1 MKQLTFVTGNELKF
15 RYAEEL
21 CRGMGVQLVQADF
34 DMPEIQ
40 SEIGEVIARDKANK
54 VFEKF
59 QKPIVITD
67 DSWNIPALRGFPG
80 PYMKSMNHWLS
91 PQDWLRLTQP
101 LEDRTIILH
110 QIAVYQDEKEQVV
123 FAVDIKGEILDE
135 IRGTS
140 KWPHN
145 TIVSFDGGKH
155 SDAEAHAA
163 GQSGAISHHS
173 AWHELCAW
181 LKEREA

>member
-1 MKQLTFVTGNELKF
+1 MQQLTFVTGNELKF
-15 RYAEEL
+15 RFAEEL
-21 CRGMGVQLVQADF
+21 CSGMGVQLTQADF

-67 DSWNIPALRGFPG
+67 DSWIIPGLGGFPG
-80 PYMKSMNHWLS
+80 PYMKSVNHWFT
-91 PQDWLRLTQP
+91 PEDWLRLTLP
-101 LEDRTIILH
+101 LEDREIILH
-110 QIAVYQDEKEQVV
+110 QIAAYQDEFEQVV
-123 FAVDIKGEILDE
+123 FAVDITGVLLTE

-145 TIVSFDGGKH
+145 TIVSFDGGKQ
-155 SDAEAHAA
+155 SDAEAHAK
-163 GQSGAISHHS
+163 GQSGAIAHHS
-173 AWHELCAW
+173 AWHELCKW
-181 LKEREA
+181 LKERES